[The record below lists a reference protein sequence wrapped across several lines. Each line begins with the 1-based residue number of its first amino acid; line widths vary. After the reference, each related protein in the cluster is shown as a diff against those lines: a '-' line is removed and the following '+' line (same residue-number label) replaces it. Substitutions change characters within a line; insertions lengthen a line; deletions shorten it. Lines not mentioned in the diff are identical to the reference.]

1 MINPPLTKEQ
11 FKEYIDF
18 VHERHQTE
26 EEFCDVLGKI
36 CEDGWG
42 CVFSKYEAKM
52 LKLLETIFCDS
63 SSMLTY
69 WYYELEM
76 GRKWTLDSVEEADG
90 TPIDISTVDKLYDYL
105 VLEMNRSEKT

>member
-18 VHERHQTE
+18 VYERHQAE
-26 EEFCDVLGKI
+26 EEFCDALSKI

-42 CVFSKYEAKM
+42 YVFSEYETKM
-52 LKLLETIFCDS
+52 LKLLETIFRDS
-63 SSMLTY
+63 VSMLTY

-76 GRKWTLDSVEEADG
+76 GRKWTPDSVEEADG

-105 VLEMNRSEKT
+105 VLEMNRSEKA